1 MKLNCLELFLNTL
14 SGMNINAFL
23 LKKDKSNLEL
33 IDNRFR
39 MHLYEDY
46 SYNDAFDLLDRKIK
60 DTALIRKTDEFLF
73 TYFFMRIPEEYVASE
88 EDTSCLSVGPF
99 TEGRRSR
106 EDIYQIMQKNNIPE
120 DLFNDISTF
129 YDSIPAIE
137 GMVSFE
143 TLVQQLATGLF
154 GREYHLECLPEDSVL
169 FLGNTK
175 FLKTV
180 KDNPQIAM
188 DSIAERYSVE
198 NDLMK
203 AISAG
208 DYDLAHSL
216 HGKFITYHIRPRA
229 KNPLRDKQHLAI
241 VLNTLCRKAAEFGGV
256 QPLYIDDL
264 STRFAVLINEVSSLS
279 DVNAL
284 TGEMI
289 HKYCLLVKNYAMKGY
304 SAVTKEIISYIDFH
318 YTEDLNLNY
327 FAGMFN
333 MSKTYLSNL
342 FKKETG
348 VTLTDF
354 IHQVRM
360 RKAITLINSSA
371 LPITAIATACGYND
385 INYFIRVFKRTYGL
399 SPKQY
404 QKSIMHA
411 SH

>member
-14 SGMNINAFL
+14 NGMNVNAFV
-23 LKKDKSNLEL
+23 LKKDNSNLEL

-39 MHLYEDY
+39 ALLYEDFTY
-46 SYNDAFDLLDRKIK
+46 TDAFELWEHKIK
-60 DTALIRKTDEFLF
+60 KNSLMRKTDDFLF
-73 TYFFMRIPEEYVASE
+73 SYMFLRVPEEYLSAGDS
-88 EDTSCLSVGPF
+88 SCLSIGPF
-99 TEGRRSR
+99 SERRRNR
-106 EDIYQIMQKNNIPE
+106 EEIYHIMQKKEIRE
-120 DLFNDISTF
+120 HLFNDIAAF
-129 YDSIPAIE
+129 YDAVPVVE
-137 GMVSFE
+137 NTVSFE
-143 TLVQQLATGLF
+143 TVVRQFATGLF
-154 GREYHLECLPEDSVL
+154 GCEYHLEYLPEDCVL
-169 FLGNTK
+169 FLGSNK
-175 FLKTV
+175 ILRTV
-180 KDNPQIAM
+180 KENPQMAK
-188 DSIAERYSVE
+188 DTIAERYHVE
-198 NDLMK
+198 NELME
-203 AISAG
+203 AIAAG
-208 DYDLAHSL
+208 DYDRAHSL
-216 HGKFITYHIRPRA
+216 HGKFVTYHIRPRA
-229 KNPLRDKQHLAI
+229 KTPLRNKQHLAI
-241 VLNTLCRKAAEFGGV
+241 VLNTLCRKAVESGGV
-256 QPLYIDDL
+256 HPLYIDDL
-264 STRFAVLINEVSSLS
+264 STRFAVLINEVSSLA

-284 TGEMI
+284 SSEMI
-289 HKYCLLVKNYAMKGY
+289 HKYCLLVKNHAMKGY

-404 QKSIMHA
+404 QKSIMFSTH
-411 SH
+411 